1 MTINPQLVFRTSI
14 ILILFIFNTSTLL
27 AVAFPFREFDV
38 GDPVP
43 DVTLQGFKDRQKKI
57 RFSELK
63 GNPFV
68 AVFWGAD
75 IEEKMER
82 SARTLEGLESLSSFL
97 KERQIQ
103 AFSVNVQVDEAP
115 VIDQVIKKSQS
126 NIEVYVDQDR
136 KAYAAL
142 GIFIMPT
149 ILLVDKDGNVTAG
162 MGYSHDVI
170 DRLKGEIEIM
180 LGEKTPEQVM
190 AELRP
195 EMKELSEE
203 EKASRRHMDFGLVMR
218 KRGQLEISIRELEKA
233 IAIDPKLTQAHF
245 ELGCIYLEKGE
256 LDKAEQAFGNAL
268 ESDPGSLRGKIC
280 KAKLKREK
288 GKPDEAVRDLLV
300 ILQEYPDAY
309 DAFYT
314 LGLSYEDLNNMQEA
328 MESYKKAYRSIQRF
342 VAEKEQQQGSE

>member
-1 MTINPQLVFRTSI
+1 MTIKRHVVFR
-14 ILILFIFNTSTLL
+14 ILFFLLLFIFNTSTLL
-27 AVAFPFREFDV
+27 AVAFPFREFNV

-43 DVTLQGFKDRQKKI
+43 DVTLKGFKDAEKKI
-57 RFSELK
+57 SFSELK
-63 GNPFV
+63 GRPFV

-97 KERQIQ
+97 EARQIR

-115 VIDQVIKKSQS
+115 VIEKVLSQS
-126 NIEVYVDQDR
+126 QSKFDVYVDQDR

-162 MGYSHDVI
+162 MGYSHDVVA
-170 DRLKGEIEIM
+170 RLKGEIEIM

-218 KRGQLEISIRELEKA
+218 KRGQLEISVRELEKA
-233 IAIDPKLTQAHF
+233 IAIDPKLTRAHF

-256 LDKAEQAFGNAL
+256 LEKAEKAFANTL
-268 ESDPGSLRGKIC
+268 ESEPGSLRGKIC
-280 KAKLKREK
+280 RTRLKRAQ
-288 GKPDEAVRDLLV
+288 GKADEAVRDLLV

-309 DAFYT
+309 DALYT
-314 LGLSYEDLNNMQEA
+314 LGLSYEDLNRMREA
-328 MESYKKAYRSIQRF
+328 MASYRKAYQSIRKF
-342 VAEKEQQQGSE
+342 VAEKE